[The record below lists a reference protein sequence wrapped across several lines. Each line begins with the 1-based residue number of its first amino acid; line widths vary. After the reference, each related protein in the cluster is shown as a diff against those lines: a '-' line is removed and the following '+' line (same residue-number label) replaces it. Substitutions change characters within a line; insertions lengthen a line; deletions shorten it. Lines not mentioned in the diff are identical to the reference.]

1 MDSFFVYVCVG
12 VIYTFI
18 IGAHQ
23 LSTVPIAYHSDFIFV
38 LVFAFPLPWFILVPQ
53 FATATETKLANPI
66 VYIICTVW
74 LLLSGFMTLQFA
86 VNIFDA
92 YETKIGTSAL
102 VIGVLHL
109 ALGVMMLIGPLVHW
123 LCVHLTTV
131 RYDALLD
138 YDL

>member
-1 MDSFFVYVCVG
+1 MNQENEYFKVG

-38 LVFAFPLPWFILVPQ
+38 LVFSFPLPWFILVPQ

-102 VIGVLHL
+102 VIGV
-109 ALGVMMLIGPLVHW
+109 MMLIGPLVHW